1 MLTQLE
7 RYKKTID
14 YIHLNFKEK
23 VDIDRIE
30 KVSYYSYRNIN
41 RIFLSLHQETIG
53 KYTKRIRLEKA
64 AEYIKYSDTQLYDIA
79 LEVGFNDLAAFSKAF
94 KKKFGCSPNAFRQS
108 TQQLNKLKHQSLQ
121 ENKELIEYEIETLPS
136 FKMLFLEHRGSYENL
151 AAIEKTWETLLEY
164 CEQNHLLS
172 DRTVYFSESLDDN
185 EISDD
190 IHCRINVAITL
201 DKENF
206 EPEGLFQ
213 IKNHAPQK
221 YAKFQ
226 HIGPSNTLEDT
237 YNLIYASWL
246 TDIQLEFVD
255 KPTLEFYVNHEPS
268 IPPTQFLTEIYIPI
282 L

>member
-14 YIHLNFKEK
+14 YIQNNFKEK
-23 VDIDRIE
+23 IDINTIE

-41 RIFLSLHQETIG
+41 RIFLSLHHETIG

-94 KKKFGCSPNAFRQS
+94 KKKFACSPNAFRQS
-108 TQQLNKLKHQSLQ
+108 TQQLNKLKLQSL
-121 ENKELIEYEIETLPS
+121 KEDTESIEYEIERLPS
-136 FKMLFLEHRGSYENL
+136 FKMLFLEHRGSYSNL
-151 AAIEKTWETLLEY
+151 AAIEKSWEILLKY
-164 CEQNHLLS
+164 CEQNDLLS

-185 EISDD
+185 EISDE
-190 IHCRINVAITL
+190 IHCRTNVAITL

-213 IKNHAPQK
+213 IKIHAPQK
-221 YAKFQ
+221 YVKFE
-226 HIGPSNTLEDT
+226 HIGPTQTLEDT

-246 TDIQLEFVD
+246 TDVQLEFAD
-255 KPTLEFYVNHEPS
+255 KPSLEFYVNHNPS
-268 IPPTQFLTEIYIPI
+268 IPSEQFLTEIYIPI
-282 L
+282 Y